1 MSHLLPLITAA
12 ERKFL
17 PMQMCYFVM
26 SHQIASAL
34 YLGTKR
40 GGGWDRMW
48 LQMEPKGF
56 LKYRLKIDNRGSDAF
71 SSRNPWK
78 GKWRLW
84 RQSRAGGGQR
94 ELWGRQ
100 GAGREGLLSSSVCH
114 TGLRCPGAMWAHTP
128 FLCCPREGSCAS
140 LQPVPAPSPRMCPRA
155 AITRLSE
162 LKRLW
167 ETGTDKIGVAV
178 QISVGDFEQSLTP
191 L

>member
-71 SSRNPWK
+71 SSKNPWK
-78 GKWRLW
+78 GKSRLW

-94 ELWGRQ
+94 EFWGRR
-100 GAGREGLLSSSVCH
+100 GAGREGLLNSSFTQTPWCCQMGV
-114 TGLRCPGAMWAHTP
+114 RCFWGMSAHTSFLRAGWTRWELCFPPACACP
-128 FLCCPREGSCAS
+128 FPED
-140 LQPVPAPSPRMCPRA
+140 
-155 AITRLSE
+155 LS
-162 LKRLW
+162 
-167 ETGTDKIGVAV
+167 V
-178 QISVGDFEQSLTP
+178 QQ
-191 L
+191 